1 MRQIF
6 ESFISVGIPA
16 AALVSFALVLARRE
30 DHDRRELTGE
40 TARANRKGAGK
51 SIEINADPDGH
62 LGRCGTE

>member
-30 DHDRRELTGE
+30 DHDGRDLTGK
-40 TARANRKGAGK
+40 TKPANRQSPGTP
-51 SIEINADPDGH
+51 IVINANLDGPRP
-62 LGRCGTE
+62 LRN